1 MNNTAVL
8 GQFSEWEVFFTITM
22 IGVISIIAVFG
33 NILVFIAFYQEKR
46 LRGPT
51 NNLIL
56 SLAIADF
63 FIGAFPAIIY
73 ALYIY
78 CYDWI
83 YGIKF
88 CILWLTLGYWIFQA
102 SVFGVIIIT
111 IERFL
116 IIKYPLINYT
126 GSKKTFRI
134 KLSIILTWIISFL
147 IWVPTTLTHYEQ
159 IDTNLK

>member
-102 SVFGVIIIT
+102 SVIWC
-111 IERFL
+111 
-116 IIKYPLINYT
+116 YHNNYRT
-126 GSKKTFRI
+126 
-134 KLSIILTWIISFL
+134 LPYHQISFNQL
-147 IWVPTTLTHYEQ
+147 YRQQENVSNQ
-159 IDTNLK
+159 IINHTNMDNIIFNMGTNDPNAL